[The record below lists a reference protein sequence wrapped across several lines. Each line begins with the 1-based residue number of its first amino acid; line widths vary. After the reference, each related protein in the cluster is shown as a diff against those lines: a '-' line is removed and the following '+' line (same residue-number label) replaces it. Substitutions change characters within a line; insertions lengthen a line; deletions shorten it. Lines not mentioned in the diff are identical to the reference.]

1 MSQLRHLCA
10 IGISLS
16 SPGDKVL
23 RNLQSVSGLIPSCC
37 TKEIFEGIK
46 KVKKLTIR
54 GNKEEYPTDL
64 KWIDNLNYLQDVE
77 SLSIAIRQMLF
88 TMNRTRF
95 FSLTSPDSF
104 PQKLKKL
111 LRRSRKNTS
120 IWGGTNLKL
129 LPSIQLSC
137 SRHCQLMSQ
146 GLFKNNLSMLSTEF
160 RHFTLQSPYEYD
172 DETVGQH
179 VLTTKLQ
186 LIESHKELSS
196 LLVLWC

>member
-23 RNLQSVSGLIPSCC
+23 RNLQSVSGLSPCCC

-54 GNKEEYPTDL
+54 RNKEEYPTDL
-64 KWIDNLNYLQDVE
+64 KWIDNLKYLQDVE

-88 TMNRTRF
+88 TMNRTGF
-95 FSLTSPDSF
+95 FGVTSPDSV

-129 LPSIQLSC
+129 LPSI
-137 SRHCQLMSQ
+137 
-146 GLFKNNLSMLSTEF
+146 
-160 RHFTLQSPYEYD
+160 QSPYEYD

-196 LLVLWC
+196 LLVYLSNC